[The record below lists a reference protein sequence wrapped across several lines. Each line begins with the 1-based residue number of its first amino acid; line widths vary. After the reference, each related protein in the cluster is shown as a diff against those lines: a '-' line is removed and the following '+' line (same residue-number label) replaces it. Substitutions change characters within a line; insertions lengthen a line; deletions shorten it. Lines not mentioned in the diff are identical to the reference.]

1 MKLQWWIAPACLVV
15 GILIGRMGNSPAS
28 AVEGSAADGRA
39 DGKWMERK
47 VSERDA
53 GAASGSAYGRLRSEI
68 RGASP
73 TRMAELLKRAL
84 LHPDALERRALV
96 IACFEGMDATNWLG
110 MYEQFKEVTRE
121 SGVIHPTD
129 QRMSLMVVGRS
140 GGQEAAEWFQKNAGP
155 EQLREVVWGWAQEDP
170 GAAVAWLNA
179 GPVDDPALRHRLLSV
194 ALGGAAHRDGIAAE
208 AMLDALPLEDRLACV
223 SDFTW
228 NLAQRDG
235 MDAAVEWTVKA
246 NQRAG
251 ADPAYT
257 AKIAANVVDRIL
269 DACEEVEGARGAAER
284 MARIIASDA
293 TQADKMKLFIA
304 RLPADQ
310 PFEFLAGISK
320 SPVAASGE
328 MKDRIESHLSHL
340 ATTRKEAALDW
351 LAKHPDDPLA
361 AELRIM
367 VR

>member
-1 MKLQWWIAPACLVV
+1 MKVPWWIVPACLLA
-15 GILIGRMGNSPAS
+15 GILIGRMGVAPAATGEGPAS
-28 AVEGSAADGRA
+28 AGRA
-39 DGKWMERK
+39 DGKSMERRTA
-47 VSERDA
+47 ERSA
-53 GAASGSAYGRLRSEI
+53 GGASAYGRLRSEI

-73 TRMAELLKRAL
+73 ARMAELLKRAL

-110 MYEQFKEVTRE
+110 MYRQFKEVTRE

-155 EQLREVVWGWAQEDP
+155 EQLREVVWGWAQQDP
-170 GAAVAWLNA
+170 KAAVGWLNA
-179 GPVDDPALRHRLLSV
+179 GAVDDPALRHRLLSV

-293 TQADKMKLFIA
+293 TQADKMKLFVA
-304 RLPADQ
+304 RLPAGQ

-320 SPVAASGE
+320 TPVAASGE
-328 MKDRIESHLSHL
+328 MRERIGSHL
-340 ATTRKEAALDW
+340 AHLATFRRAAAVEW
-351 LAKHPDDPLA
+351 LAEHPDDPLA
-361 AELRIM
+361 AELRTLIH
-367 VR
+367 

>member
-1 MKLQWWIAPACLVV
+1 MKHQWWIAPACLVA
-15 GILIGRMGNSPAS
+15 GIWIGRMGVAPAS
-28 AVEGSAADGRA
+28 AGEGSASAGRA
-39 DGKWMERK
+39 DGKSMERRT
-47 VSERDA
+47 SERSA
-53 GAASGSAYGRLRSEI
+53 GAASAYGRLRSEI

-73 TRMAELLKRAL
+73 VRMAELLKRAL

-110 MYEQFKEVTRE
+110 MYRQFTEVTRE

-140 GGQEAAEWFQKNAGP
+140 GGQEAAEWFKENAGP

-170 GAAVAWLNA
+170 AAAVTWLNA

-208 AMLDALPLEDRLACV
+208 SMLDALPLEDRLACV

-269 DACEEVEGARGAAER
+269 DACEEVEGTRGAADR

-293 TQADKMKLFIA
+293 TQADKMKLFVA

-320 SPVAASGE
+320 TPMAASGE
-328 MKDRIESHLSHL
+328 MKDRIEGHLSHL
-340 ATTRKEAALDW
+340 AATRKQAALDW

-361 AELRIM
+361 AELRTL